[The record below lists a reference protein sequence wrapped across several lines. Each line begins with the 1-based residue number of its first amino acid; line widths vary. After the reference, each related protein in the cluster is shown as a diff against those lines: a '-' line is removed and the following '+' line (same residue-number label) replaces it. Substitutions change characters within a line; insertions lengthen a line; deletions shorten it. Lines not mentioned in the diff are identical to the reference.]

1 MTDENNPK
9 RGTSYN
15 NQNQR
20 NDKDNTDHTPTNPSD
35 STADN
40 GPSSSLAGRIHNSAS
55 GLARSAFS
63 ASASASADAAT
74 LLAGGSGS
82 KAGPSA
88 SSRAALSAAQRFDDS
103 GAPTSSSARGLSEQ
117 SASGETFRSSLTTSQ
132 QVGGFALPS
141 LSSEEFQSSYCDDP
155 LSEST
160 INSNIRESQRGKG
173 KAKEINPSTRPYTTA
188 ENAFPQDPTPQAT
201 YSPLPTDGAA
211 VTSLLSSST
220 FDPEFPP
227 LPHETFEPIE
237 TDLSLPHLTAEEIQ
251 TIDSFR
257 REMSLPPNT
266 QSQTQPP
273 HRLTPYSLVP
283 DIDTILNSAAP
294 STDSDATVLRDTVL
308 TSLPGSADWVAVD
321 ERYHDE
327 VWGYLRPALEAA
339 RVEMEAKKE
348 GEREGSG
355 LGKEEDG
362 PAVRRLKMILK
373 HMGS

>member
-1 MTDENNPK
+1 MTDENNQK
-9 RGTSYN
+9 RGTSDN

-20 NDKDNTDHTPTNPSD
+20 NDNNTDHNPTNPSD
-35 STADN
+35 SAAKN
-40 GPSSSLAGRIHNSAS
+40 GSSSSLAGRIQNSAS

-63 ASASASADAAT
+63 ASSSASADAAT

-88 SSRAALSAAQRFDDS
+88 SSRAALSAAQRLDDS
-103 GAPTSSSARGLSEQ
+103 GAPTSSSSSSARGLYEHN
-117 SASGETFRSSLTTSQ
+117 ASGETFRSSSATNQ
-132 QVGGFALPS
+132 QAGGFALPS
-141 LSSEEFQSSYCDDP
+141 LSSEEFQSSYGDDP
-155 LSEST
+155 LSEPIIDSS
-160 INSNIRESQRGKG
+160 IHESQTGKG
-173 KAKEINPSTRPYTTA
+173 KAKETVPFSSAT
-188 ENAFPQDPTPQAT
+188 ENVLPHDPTPQAR

-220 FDPEFPP
+220 FDPEFPT

-237 TDLSLPHLTAEEIQ
+237 TDLSLPQLTAEEIQ

-257 REMSLPPNT
+257 RQMSLPPNT
-266 QSQTQPP
+266 QSQTEPA

-283 DIDTILNSAAP
+283 DIDSILNSAAP
-294 STDSDATVLRDTVL
+294 VTDTDATVLRDTVL
-308 TSLPGSADWVAVD
+308 SSLPGSADWIAVD

-339 RVEMEAKKE
+339 REEMEAKKE
-348 GEREGSG
+348 GEGSG
-355 LGKEEDG
+355 QGKEEDG

-373 HMGS
+373 HMGG

>member
-1 MTDENNPK
+1 MTDKNNQK
-9 RGTSYN
+9 RGTSDN

-20 NDKDNTDHTPTNPSD
+20 NDNNTDHNPTNPSD
-35 STADN
+35 SAADH
-40 GPSSSLAGRIHNSAS
+40 GSSSSLAGRIQNSAS

-63 ASASASADAAT
+63 ASSSASADAAT

-88 SSRAALSAAQRFDDS
+88 SSRAALSAAQRLDDS
-103 GAPTSSSARGLSEQ
+103 GAPTSSSSARGLSEHT
-117 SASGETFRSSLTTSQ
+117 ASGETFRSSPTTNQ
-132 QVGGFALPS
+132 QAGGFALPS
-141 LSSEEFQSSYCDDP
+141 LSSEEFQSSYGDDP
-155 LSEST
+155 SSEL
-160 INSNIRESQRGKG
+160 IIYSNIRESQPGKG
-173 KAKEINPSTRPYTTA
+173 KARETIPFSSTTT
-188 ENAFPQDPTPQAT
+188 ENVLRHDPTPQAR

-227 LPHETFEPIE
+227 QPHETFEPIE
-237 TDLSLPHLTAEEIQ
+237 TDLSLPQLTAKEIQ

-257 REMSLPPNT
+257 RQMSLPPDT
-266 QSQTQPP
+266 QPQTQPA

-283 DIDTILNSAAP
+283 DIDSILNSAAP
-294 STDSDATVLRDTVL
+294 VTDTDATVLRDTVL
-308 TSLPGSADWVAVD
+308 TSLPGSADWIAVD

-339 RVEMEAKKE
+339 REEMEARK
-348 GEREGSG
+348 EREGSG
-355 LGKEEDG
+355 QGKEEDG

-373 HMGS
+373 HMGR